1 MPRPLGPPPIK
12 PPPVNNQPPSNWQQF
27 ERYEAERNEK
37 DECMSRGGVLET
49 GDPEKPAHP
58 AEPGTRT
65 KTRNLLMFELRLQFY
80 QRNDI
85 NLKALRGL
93 LRIPRTIPFWPKRVK
108 GGNMKGEKGVH
119 AQTTINAVYLW
130 KNKMK

>member
-1 MPRPLGPPPIK
+1 M
-12 PPPVNNQPPSNWQQF
+12 
-27 ERYEAERNEK
+27 
-37 DECMSRGGVLET
+37 ET